1 MSSEQKIQCQWQDQS
16 LSVASKTDWIDN
28 PIRPQVSHSPCGLN
42 LFKANSFSPL
52 FSCMTLRILIVS
64 FWILALLATA
74 NAQTA
79 GRKTRIPQTSKPEQT
94 QPGGKANTPVLRQN
108 QPIGWVW
115 VTQTIDLSQQF
126 GGEENM
132 FTLDGEPPPSLQQ
145 KRISLGLVVDDQG
158 HVITRLID
166 VTPSAPPVELLVRAS
181 GGRPTKAK
189 FIGMDTVTGFCL
201 IKVEGDS
208 LRQANF
214 VRLSA
219 LPPRLNV
226 QLYGF
231 HPNQETRPERVGLS
245 VTPRLNSFSG
255 QITIANGD
263 FRFTTKNP
271 IYFLTTPKL
280 TAVQDCSLI
289 FKDELVFGI
298 VLYDTGQE
306 GKHIVYPIARVQAIA
321 ESVIKSNQSIAY
333 GWLGANGQNF
343 APPIQT
349 QTSSNRKPGEPG
361 IVITAIAPDSPADL
375 AGVATKDILLSIN
388 DRRVETREQLAS
400 AIRQIPA
407 DSEVSLR
414 VRRGSDYKLL
424 KARLAPAPAT
434 EPEQQLFAFV
444 HRLEAM
450 KAELKSIPASDPK
463 RPNMEA
469 KVNMMTNFVQ
479 VLTSP
484 APPDIRLRVL
494 YGFEVQPLTGQL
506 MNYFAVTNGL
516 LVASVAD
523 KNKAARA
530 GLQAGDI
537 IVKVGD
543 QAVSNLLALIN
554 ALDNSKGDT
563 TEITVS
569 RRKETIKI
577 SLPR

>member
-1 MSSEQKIQCQWQDQS
+1 
-16 LSVASKTDWIDN
+16 
-28 PIRPQVSHSPCGLN
+28 
-42 LFKANSFSPL
+42 
-52 FSCMTLRILIVS
+52 MTLRILVVS
-64 FWILALLATA
+64 FWILALLSTA
-74 NAQTA
+74 FAQTA
-79 GRKTRIPQTSKPEQT
+79 RRKTRIPQTSKPEQT
-94 QPGGKANTPVLRQN
+94 KPGDKASTPVLRQN

-145 KRISLGLVVDDQG
+145 KRISLGLVIDDQG

-201 IKVEGDS
+201 IKVEGDP

-214 VRLSA
+214 AKLSA

-255 QITIANGD
+255 QIAIASGD
-263 FRFTTKNP
+263 FRFTPKNP
-271 IYFLTTPKL
+271 IYDLTTPKL
-280 TAVQDCSLI
+280 TAVQDSSLI
-289 FKDELVFGI
+289 IKGDLVFGI
-298 VLYDTGQE
+298 ALYDTGQE
-306 GKHIVYPIARVQAIA
+306 GKHTVYPIARVQAIA

-414 VRRGSDYKLL
+414 VRRGSEYKIL

-530 GLQAGDI
+530 GLQAGDV
-537 IVKVGD
+537 IVKAGD
-543 QAVSNLLALIN
+543 QPVSHLLSLIN
-554 ALDNSKGDT
+554 ALDNSKGET